1 MLITNTK
8 MAQFLTLKS
17 ALKLEIIGLKRSGRS
32 AYSIVKQEYD
42 LKGSKQRVLD
52 QMEAML

>member
-1 MLITNTK
+1 